1 MTAKTVVLMLFLASV
16 VDALVLE
23 TAMRASVLSR
33 ATSATMIWD
42 PTKDEIFDRKSHMLQ
57 HSEEALPMYVGPPPG
72 YSKPE
77 DGCEEVTLDQY
88 ASTVFGRTSG
98 KVDAWICAE
107 ESVDAFEECNY
118 VMHQG
123 ELVWACV

>member
-77 DGCEEVTLDQY
+77 DGCEEVNVHWQNCEPTQPIPSH
-88 ASTVFGRTSG
+88 AHSRSGRSH
-98 KVDAWICAE
+98 WINMQALSLAE
-107 ESVDAFEECNY
+107 PV
-118 VMHQG
+118 G
-123 ELVWACV
+123 R